1 MNYEDL
7 EIVFISSGATSEEIS
22 LEVENAEQE

>member
-1 MNYEDL
+1 MNYEDM

-22 LEVENAEQE
+22 LEVGEDEE